1 MSALPPKADIGRCAR
16 RVEMIPR
23 PWSFSGFFEMEGGPA
38 DWKQNSGEGRFQAI
52 DPARAVGLLQGAL
65 NVACQPE
72 VSCFGA
78 FAEPTADR
86 F

>member
-1 MSALPPKADIGRCAR
+1 MRPSSTRPLKRLVNFPNLPQEHEEVLAATTMSQYR
-16 RVEMIPR
+16 RFHSWR
-23 PWSFSGFFEMEGGPA
+23 L
-38 DWKQNSGEGRFQAI
+38 QAI